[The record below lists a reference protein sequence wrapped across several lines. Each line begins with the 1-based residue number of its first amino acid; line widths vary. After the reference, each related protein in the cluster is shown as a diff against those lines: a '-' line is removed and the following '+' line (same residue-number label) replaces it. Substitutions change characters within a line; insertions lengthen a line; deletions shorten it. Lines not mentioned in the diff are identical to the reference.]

1 MALYESIEGRTMTIK
16 ELAEELSVS
25 KPAINNKL
33 VELDLKDRLIKQGN
47 KYVIPG
53 EVADQVRQAF
63 TKQKPKP
70 AGTES
75 TPGDD
80 LMYQEQIALL
90 KEQIAL
96 LTDHIRTLNNQLEV
110 KDLQIERAQAT
121 SQYLLAGNTQKDIHE
136 VEDVTVAETE
146 TMTDKTD
153 TIKRRGIFS
162 KLFR

>member
-70 AGTES
+70 AETES

-80 LMYQEQIALL
+80 VLYQAL
-90 KEQIAL
+90 KEQIEQ
-96 LTDHIRTLNNQLEV
+96 LTETIRILNNQLEE
-110 KDLQIERAQAT
+110 KDKQIERAQT
-121 SQYLLAGNTQKDIHE
+121 ITFQLTAGNPGNSERNLHE
-136 VEDVTVAETE
+136 VETVTVTE
-146 TMTDKTD
+146 KTD
-153 TIKRRGIFS
+153 SDQRRGIFS

>member
-33 VELDLKDRLIKQGN
+33 IDLGLKDRLIKQGN

-70 AGTES
+70 A
-75 TPGDD
+75 DD
-80 LMYQEQIALL
+80 NETSAELCQALREQI
-90 KEQIAL
+90 EQ
-96 LTDHIRTLNNQLEV
+96 LTETIRILNNQLEE
-110 KDLQIERAQAT
+110 KDKQIERAQTITFQLTAGNP
-121 SQYLLAGNTQKDIHE
+121 GNTQRDLHE
-136 VEDVTVAETE
+136 VEDVIVSE
-146 TMTDKTD
+146 KTD
-153 TIKRRGIFS
+153 TDQRRSIFT